1 VLFCNA
7 LARCCAPTSSISLP
21 LRCSVVSVCAKKWR
35 CVYEIDE
42 ERMKVTVLFCNALAR
57 CCAPTARILLP
68 LRCSV
73 VSVCVKK
80 WRCVYEIDEDRIKC
94 HRVIA

>member
-1 VLFCNA
+1 
-7 LARCCAPTSSISLP
+7 
-21 LRCSVVSVCAKKWR
+21 VSVCVKKWR

-42 ERMKVTVLFCNALAR
+42 ERMKVTVLFCNAFAR
-57 CCAPTARILLP
+57 CCAPTAPVLLP

-73 VSVCVKK
+73 VTVCVKK